1 MAPHEKPCA
10 SHPEVV
16 ERLSGLESTLYG
28 SKLDQRGGFIERTET
43 EMNAIK
49 QDVKDITKNI
59 YMALGIVSFISMF
72 IAPILVAVVIYF
84 LTTSEIFGHR
94 TTTLPIQDGTLAAK
108 IFAKQGNLS
117 VELPD

>member
-1 MAPHEKPCA
+1 MAPHDRPCIG
-10 SHPEVV
+10 HPEVV
-16 ERLSGLESTLYG
+16 ERLSSVESTLYG

-43 EMNAIK
+43 EMISIK

-84 LTTSEIFGHR
+84 LTSSEIFGHR
-94 TTTLPIQDGTLAAK
+94 TTTIPVQEGTLAAK
-108 IFAKQGNLS
+108 IFAKQGNL
-117 VELPD
+117 